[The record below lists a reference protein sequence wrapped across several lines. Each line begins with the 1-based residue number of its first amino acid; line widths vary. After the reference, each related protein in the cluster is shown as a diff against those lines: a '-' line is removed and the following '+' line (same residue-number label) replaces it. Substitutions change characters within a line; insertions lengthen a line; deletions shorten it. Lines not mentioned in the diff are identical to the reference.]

1 MGTYILL
8 AGILATSIVPTPV
21 NLSHGGTSTISDFLE
36 LDHVQSTPASPQLE
50 TWSAMQVWVTAYTS
64 SPEET
69 DDTPHITAMGS
80 KTRDGV
86 LATNMLPFGTK
97 VRIPKFFGEKV
108 FTVEDRMH
116 PRKKNFMD
124 VWMSEKK
131 AALRF
136 GIAYTEVLVLHEA
149 DTSDR

>member
-1 MGTYILL
+1 MGMYILL
-8 AGILATSIVPTPV
+8 AGILATNIISTPID
-21 NLSHGGTSTISDFLE
+21 LSHGGTSTIISSPE
-36 LDHVQSTPASPQLE
+36 LSHAKSTLASPTLE
-50 TWSAMQVWVTAYTS
+50 TWSTMQVWVTAYTS

-69 DDTPHITAMGS
+69 DDTPHVTAMGS

-86 LATNMLPFGTK
+86 LATNMFPFGTK

-131 AALRF
+131 DAFRF
-136 GIAYTEVLVLHEA
+136 GIAYTEVLVLRA
-149 DTSDR
+149 PDKSDK